1 MATSSFNKDFTIT
14 KIETVERLEKSIE
27 QIKPLAVSTK
37 DAISEIKRS
46 ESKLL
51 SILRAK
57 A

>member
-1 MATSSFNKDFTIT
+1 MATSSFNKEFTIT
-14 KIETVERLEKSIE
+14 KIETVERLEKSIN
-27 QIKPLAVSTK
+27 QTKPLVITK

-51 SILRAK
+51 SILRSK